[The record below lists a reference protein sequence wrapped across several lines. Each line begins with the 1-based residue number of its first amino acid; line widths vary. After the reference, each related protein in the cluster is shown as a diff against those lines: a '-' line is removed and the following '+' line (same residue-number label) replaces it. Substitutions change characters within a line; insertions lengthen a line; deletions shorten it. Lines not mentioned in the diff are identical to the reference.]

1 MYNYILQKLC
11 MYGFQIHVLYQKFGL
26 NYWFKISLE
35 GVMVVVVASFLF
47 YKGFEYRDTCIP
59 IIGCSVESY
68 KMCELG
74 DNFVQSSNSLSVEN
88 IINYQ

>member
-1 MYNYILQKLC
+1 

-35 GVMVVVVASFLF
+35 GVIMVVASFLF

>member
-1 MYNYILQKLC
+1 MYVWVSNSCCISII
-11 MYGFQIHVLYQKFGL
+11 G
-26 NYWFKISLE
+26 FKISLE
-35 GVMVVVVASFLF
+35 GVIVVVASFLF

-74 DNFVQSSNSLSVEN
+74 VQSSNSLSIEN

>member
-1 MYNYILQKLC
+1 

-74 DNFVQSSNSLSVEN
+74 DNLVQSSNSLSIEN

>member
-1 MYNYILQKLC
+1 MGFKFMLYIK
-11 MYGFQIHVLYQKFGL
+11 KFGL

-35 GVMVVVVASFLF
+35 GVIMVVASFLF

-74 DNFVQSSNSLSVEN
+74 DNLVQSSNSLSIEN

>member
-1 MYNYILQKLC
+1 
-11 MYGFQIHVLYQKFGL
+11 MYGFQIHVVYQKFGL
-26 NYWFKISLE
+26 NYWFKIFLE
-35 GVMVVVVASFLF
+35 GVIVVVASFLF

-74 DNFVQSSNSLSVEN
+74 VQSSNSLSIEN